1 MTLKHLDGF
10 VMVPE
15 EMYARLTETR
25 AHNHQPP
32 PQPPPQDQSPLTADE
47 VVEALP
53 ASLRERGTKLV
64 HLLRTVMEWNRRGE
78 IVNRYTD
85 TPIPGSNVVNA
96 VRYLLGDARADDPAK
111 RYVVEVARDTHIL
124 PAIGEVEEEEEEEVE
139 VETIPKKKGRND
151 LRKKIL
157 LEKIENKMGKTVNK
171 KVAVGKIEGKRTP
184 RKSPVEKIEA
194 KKIRKKTANKK
205 RRVEKIENKRKK
217 SPVEKKEDETS
228 WLTL

>member
-32 PQPPPQDQSPLTADE
+32 PQPPPQDQSPLTTDE

-124 PAIGEVEEEEEEEVE
+124 PAIGEVEEEEEE
-139 VETIPKKKGRND
+139 TTPKKKGRND

-157 LEKIENKMGKTVNK
+157 LEKIENKRRKTVNK
-171 KVAVGKIEGKRTP
+171 KGAVGKIEGKRTP
-184 RKSPVEKIEA
+184 RKSPVEKIED
-194 KKIRKKTANKK
+194 KKIRKKTTNKK
-205 RRVEKIENKRKK
+205 RRVEKIERKK
-217 SPVEKKEDETS
+217 SPVEKKKEDETS

>member
-32 PQPPPQDQSPLTADE
+32 PQPPPQDQSPLTTDE

-124 PAIGEVEEEEEEEVE
+124 PAIGEVEEEEEEEE
-139 VETIPKKKGRND
+139 EEETIPKKKGRND

-157 LEKIENKMGKTVNK
+157 LEKIENKRRKTVNK
-171 KVAVGKIEGKRTP
+171 KGTVGKIEGKRTP
-184 RKSPVEKIEA
+184 RKSPVEKIED

-217 SPVEKKEDETS
+217 SPVEKIEDEMS